1 MGLPFVLACAVAAAS
16 AVRAR
21 FFIESFIASVGL
33 YLVARVRGSFE
44 SAHLEL
50 RRTSGADR
58 DNAVVST
65 KRPGGLYL
73 GTERRGST
81 GAGAG
86 DGHGRLAA
94 QTGSPCGEAARG
106 KEGAAAAAIPLPRQL
121 LPLGACE
128 LPLPAPCSGAP
139 ASSAGLGPDQQT
151 SDRAL
156 AMLAYWGIDAAGHR
170 PTKLD
175 RRLCD
180 KTTAI
185 FVMAPPYLRRL
196 LLGFGADLASKAYL
210 YADPFASPRSLGPG
224 QFTVPDPS
232 FDERPAPELVE
243 EFTWMRDQAL
253 QIRQALLGRGRPLIP
268 AARYLNLLQ
277 SVDPTGH

>member
-1 MGLPFVLACAVAAAS
+1 VTTQWSQRSAPVASTSAPSAADRLGQVRVTATEGSRLRPDRHAARPHAGKKAQPLPLFLCHANCCRSVLAS
-16 AVRAR
+16 Y
-21 FFIESFIASVGL
+21 L
-33 YLVARVRGSFE
+33 YP
-44 SAHLEL
+44 HL
-50 RRTSGADR
+50 
-58 DNAVVST
+58 
-65 KRPGGLYL
+65 
-73 GTERRGST
+73 
-81 GAGAG
+81 
-86 DGHGRLAA
+86 
-94 QTGSPCGEAARG
+94 
-106 KEGAAAAAIPLPRQL
+106 
-121 LPLGACE
+121 
-128 LPLPAPCSGAP
+128 CSGAP

-196 LLGFGADLASKAYL
+196 LLESGADLASKAYL